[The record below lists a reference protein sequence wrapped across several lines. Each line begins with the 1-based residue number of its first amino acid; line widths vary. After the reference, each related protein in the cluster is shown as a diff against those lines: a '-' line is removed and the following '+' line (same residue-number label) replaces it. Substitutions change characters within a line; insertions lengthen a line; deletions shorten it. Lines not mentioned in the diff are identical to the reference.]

1 MSQLEAL
8 YKDFF
13 EPPPTP
19 QNPKKRKA
27 SEPIQHPPR
36 RSRVRFNEQVKVKN
50 IKPQGKMRSMKELW
64 DEEDDDDDDMGFDI
78 SNPNGDA
85 DKSSDSEGSD
95 EALEDASIQSEFEE
109 DTLEGGRE
117 AVARLKDDLF
127 AEDEAEENDRAGMLK
142 PL

>member
-1 MSQLEAL
+1 
-8 YKDFF
+8 
-13 EPPPTP
+13 
-19 QNPKKRKA
+19 
-27 SEPIQHPPR
+27 
-36 RSRVRFNEQVKVKN
+36 
-50 IKPQGKMRSMKELW
+50 MKELW